1 MDIKLTKENKSFA
14 IKVTAEENGKVLGRA
29 YLYIMFNDLHKEPFG
44 FIEDVFVEE
53 GNRGKGIG
61 TKLVNEVVAEAK
73 RQNCYKVICTSRHA
87 KTEVHGLYEKL
98 GFQDHGKEFRID
110 L

>member
-1 MDIKLTKENKSFA
+1 MDIKYTKENKSFA

-29 YLYIMFNDLHKEPFG
+29 SLYIMFNDLHKEPFG

-61 TKLVNEVVAEAK
+61 TKLVNAVLDEAK
-73 RQNCYKVICTSRHA
+73 KQNCYKVICTSRHE
-87 KTEVHGLYEKL
+87 KTAVHDLYLKL
-98 GFQDHGKEFRID
+98 GFKDHGKEFRID
-110 L
+110 F